1 MISKYFLYSQENK
14 TKLQENEFYNKMR
27 AKTIKQNFLF
37 FKNVKNIK
45 INKAYGGNKV
55 KNNLTL

>member
-1 MISKYFLYSQENK
+1 MVSKRFLYSQENK
-14 TKLQENEFYNKMR
+14 IKKMRFYNKTR
-27 AKTIKQNFLF
+27 IKTIKQNFLF

>member
-1 MISKYFLYSQENK
+1 
-14 TKLQENEFYNKMR
+14 MR
-27 AKTIKQNFLF
+27 AKTIKQSFKTPF

-45 INKAYGGNKV
+45 INKAYGENKV

>member
-1 MISKYFLYSQENK
+1 
-14 TKLQENEFYNKMR
+14 MR
-27 AKTIKQNFLF
+27 ARTIKKFQKPI

>member
-1 MISKYFLYSQENK
+1 
-14 TKLQENEFYNKMR
+14 MR

-45 INKAYGGNKV
+45 INKAYGENKAED
-55 KNNLTL
+55 NLTL